1 MQCLTHV
8 LRSLFLMLVLLV
20 PVKAM
25 AEEVYVGELY
35 CDSLSLMAKATME
48 AKQRGETE
56 AKWLKN
62 LNTLKGYREKNKDN
76 VLYTILPQAV
86 TQVNRLYKSK
96 QTPIDTYVAEYNTC
110 MSTQYDTYYVVK

>member
-1 MQCLTHV
+1 M
-8 LRSLFLMLVLLV
+8 
-20 PVKAM
+20 
-25 AEEVYVGELY
+25 YVDQLY

-48 AKQRGETE
+48 AKQRGESE
-56 AKWLKN
+56 AKWKQN

-96 QTPIDTYVAEYNTC
+96 QNPLDTYMAEYRNC
-110 MSTQYDTYYVVK
+110 MTTQYSTFYVIK